1 MKVRQRFQFQSLA
14 GFTLIEL
21 IVIIAIIAIIAASAF
36 SNIGSLTSMRIRLTA
51 QNIQS
56 DIRYTQL
63 LAVSIQKPTR
73 ILFNSA
79 GDTYTVSIEDPPG
92 TWKTAKR
99 YLYQGDFIVTL
110 NTGTFSG
117 IDITGVSFNGS
128 ETGLVFDKWGIP
140 CAGTTATP
148 LTTNGSVQLNNS
160 INITVRKETG
170 SVVIS

>member
-1 MKVRQRFQFQSLA
+1 MKLTQRFQSLA

-36 SNIGSLTSMRIRLTA
+36 SNIGSLTSIRLRLTA

-73 ILFNSA
+73 IVFSS
-79 GDTYTVSIEDPPG
+79 GSDTYTVYIEDSPD
-92 TWKTAKR
+92 TWVTAKR
-99 YLYQGDFIVTL
+99 YLYQGDFIVAL

-117 IDITGVSFNGS
+117 VDITGVSFDGGD
-128 ETGLVFDKWGIP
+128 ELVFDKWGNPDI
-140 CAGTTATP
+140 TA
-148 LTTNGSVQLNNS
+148 NGSVELNNS
-160 INITVRKETG
+160 ITITVRKATG